1 VICAGGCAVQANHN
15 PAQAG
20 GVAYYRDPYTRLEET
35 MFVSRSM
42 TGKVVTISP
51 QALILDAQKM
61 MVDKQIRHLPVVEK
75 DDILVGMITDRD
87 IRSALPPGFIKQA
100 LRPEE
105 LERLAGLT
113 VGEVMSRKLI
123 TISPTDTIQDA
134 LLIIQQHR
142 VGALPVV
149 DEDRHLKGII
159 SVRDL
164 LRAFI
169 NVLGIGEPG
178 TLLGILVEEK
188 IGQLK
193 RIVDAVTEEN
203 ISFGS
208 VLVARYWED
217 GKRAV
222 FAYLLTNNV
231 VKIKKKLAA
240 MGYTILDPMDWY
252 MDKLPPK

>member
-1 VICAGGCAVQANHN
+1 
-15 PAQAG
+15 
-20 GVAYYRDPYTRLEET
+20 

-61 MVDKQIRHLPVVEK
+61 MVDNQIRHLPVVEK

-149 DEDRHLKGII
+149 DEEHRLKGII

-178 TLLGILVEEK
+178 
-188 IGQLK
+188 
-193 RIVDAVTEEN
+193 
-203 ISFGS
+203 
-208 VLVARYWED
+208 
-217 GKRAV
+217 
-222 FAYLLTNNV
+222 
-231 VKIKKKLAA
+231 
-240 MGYTILDPMDWY
+240 
-252 MDKLPPK
+252 